1 VETEEAVDSLG
12 EKLRAARTAKGYTF
26 EEVSRDTNIAARYL
40 AALEAEDFSGFP
52 GEPYIFGFLRNY
64 GDYLGLDVQELLS
77 LYRSFKIQE
86 QPLPV
91 EQLLKSPSPLPKIFA
106 LAAVV
111 LLVLA
116 AAGGAVYFFLR
127 LPGASPKPELSRAAA
142 EYVMNGD
149 SLERRFYRGDSIL
162 ISVNAIQYKLE
173 LAGLGEAVTVATPS
187 GDVII
192 DLSQEVNVDV
202 NSDGITDLRII
213 AADFVKNDA
222 AQGVLLRLEM
232 NGFPAAVEMASPP
245 VSAASAD
252 SAVSASGAVQGAA
265 ETGPAGLAGAT
276 VIFSSPG
283 AWPFTLQSVFQGYC
297 MFRWEILFERDR
309 RDRNEEYFQRSQELN
324 IQAQNGIRIWVSNA
338 QAAKLQIIGG
348 GRTVPL
354 ELGGAGEVVVADIRW
369 VRDDENR
376 YRLVLVRLET
386 GNSR

>member
-1 VETEEAVDSLG
+1 VNSLG

-26 EEVSRDTNIAARYL
+26 EEISRDTNIAARYL

-86 QPLPV
+86 QPVPV
-91 EQLLKSPSPLPKIFA
+91 EQLLKSPSPLPKVFA
-106 LAAVV
+106 AAAVV

-116 AAGGAVYFFLR
+116 AVGGGVYFFLR
-127 LPGASPKPELSRAAA
+127 LPGKPPQPEISRAAA

-162 ISVNAIQYKLE
+162 ISANAVQYKLE

-187 GDVII
+187 GNVIL
-192 DLSQEVNVDV
+192 DLSQEVNVDL
-202 NSDGITDLRII
+202 NSDGIADLRMT

-232 NGFPAAVEMASPP
+232 NGFPVVETAPPP
-245 VSAASAD
+245 V
-252 SAVSASGAVQGAA
+252 SGAVQGAA
-265 ETGPAGLAGAT
+265 EAGSGLAGAT
-276 VIFSSPG
+276 VIFSSPS

-297 MFRWEILFERDR
+297 MFRWEILSERDR

-338 QAAKLQIIGG
+338 QAAKLQVIGG
-348 GRTVPL
+348 GRTVPV

-386 GNSR
+386 GNSGRSSG